1 MAVEKALFLA
11 LLVGLILLSQGVALA
26 DKGGNP
32 SRPVAVP
39 SVNLGLA
46 TAAGLGNSVGL
57 PAGAMVGRG
66 AAGPIALGVPA
77 TNSIVGKGSSAQ
89 LSTPG
94 AARSASS
101 AGLTPPGKSKQA
113 SGGTSDEKSGEG
125 KEKLAS
131 SSGTSTSAASDRE
144 ARLNQLPT
152 CR

>member
-11 LLVGLILLSQGVALA
+11 LLVGLILLSQGVAFA
-26 DKGGNP
+26 QRAANT
-32 SRPVAVP
+32 SQPVAVP

-46 TAAGLGNSVGL
+46 AASGLGNSVGL

-66 AAGPIALGVPA
+66 AAGPTALGVPA
-77 TNSIVGKGSSAQ
+77 PSSIVGKGNSAQ
-89 LSTPG
+89 LSAPG

-101 AGLTPPGKSKQA
+101 VGLTPPGKIKQA
-113 SGGTSDEKSGEG
+113 SGGSSDEISGEG
-125 KEKLAS
+125 KEQLAS